1 MCRFRS
7 LGFYLVSVP
16 PIIQLSWR
24 YRLISVHLSVFKLIQ
39 RSLHPTTGIY
49 VFSVLICS
57 GVHEHVKQLQTHI
70 DVHISHTLNNMSIW
84 KHVSRY
90 NGYAVWS
97 SYNFNVMLQ
106 AVLWFRLR
114 FSSNPYGYIFKKN
127 AKYRYQHVFYFNQ
140 LSILT
145 IYLVD
150 VRGFI
155 VNSLELNC
163 CILSI
168 KIREWHF
175 QIQKTNPIT
184 HVKHKQFTDV
194 NHWFVVYQYTILWY
208 LINLLFICIRICS
221 LLSGVFKSVFLFLML
236 SLF

>member
-1 MCRFRS
+1 MCSFRS

-97 SYNFNVMLQ
+97 SINFNVMLQ
-106 AVLWFRLR
+106 TVLWFRLR
-114 FSSNPYGYIFKKN
+114 FSSNPYGYIFKK
-127 AKYRYQHVFYFNQ
+127 KGQV
-140 LSILT
+140 
-145 IYLVD
+145 
-150 VRGFI
+150 
-155 VNSLELNC
+155 SLPAC
-163 CILSI
+163 
-168 KIREWHF
+168 
-175 QIQKTNPIT
+175 
-184 HVKHKQFTDV
+184 
-194 NHWFVVYQYTILWY
+194 
-208 LINLLFICIRICS
+208 
-221 LLSGVFKSVFLFLML
+221 FLFQSIVYLNH
-236 SLF
+236 LFGWCTRVYRKFSWIKLLYFINKD